1 MKRLATVAFVLLA
14 WPLAPQQGVEW
25 DLLHERWNNVART
38 GNALRDKLQLGIFD
52 VALAKKFSKQFREL
66 ERCGMWPREE

>member
-1 MKRLATVAFVLLA
+1 V
-14 WPLAPQQGVEW
+14 
-25 DLLHERWNNVART
+25 
-38 GNALRDKLQLGIFD
+38 GIFD